1 MIPPSFPQIKVN
13 HDVLQR
19 GLRRHHPRARRR
31 VHLRERLCVG
41 LSAQAPRRHFCFNR
55 CIVRESR
62 ATLTTRVSDMFMN
75 VGIAAYIIGNGEWIA

>member
-1 MIPPSFPQIKVN
+1 M
-13 HDVLQR
+13 
-19 GLRRHHPRARRR
+19 
-31 VHLRERLCVG
+31 G